1 MKAELNPFW
10 KHLTLGPAIGAML
23 LATSVA
29 GVAEAQPA
37 SMPIAPMLNPT
48 ERVITIS
55 DQDVPLAATR
65 YRSVMSKGVVD
76 VKGEDVPL
84 PAGVKLLPGEVVR
97 INYRNGVAVHEAKSG
112 TCTATATVR
121 TPTSANSAE
130 SLHSYYRGSGCS
142 TSAYIRG
149 ALWANTWL
157 GMSLMDSLS
166 VTVKPGHTTWWGTSK
181 RCAGFD
187 ATTWYAETG
196 WPAIVS
202 SPDVTLKCNP

>member
-10 KHLTLGPAIGAML
+10 KHLTLGAAIGAML

-121 TPTSANSAE
+121 RPTSANSAE

-142 TSAYIRG
+142 TSA
-149 ALWANTWL
+149 
-157 GMSLMDSLS
+157 
-166 VTVKPGHTTWWGTSK
+166 
-181 RCAGFD
+181 
-187 ATTWYAETG
+187 
-196 WPAIVS
+196 
-202 SPDVTLKCNP
+202 

>member
-10 KHLTLGPAIGAML
+10 KHLTLGAAIGAML

-97 INYRNGVAVHEAKSG
+97 ITIAMAWQFTRRNPALARPPQQLGDQRALTRLSRCTRTIGAPGVRHRPTFAVRYG
-112 TCTATATVR
+112 R
-121 TPTSANSAE
+121 
-130 SLHSYYRGSGCS
+130 
-142 TSAYIRG
+142 I
-149 ALWANTWL
+149 L
-157 GMSLMDSLS
+157 GL
-166 VTVKPGHTTWWGTSK
+166 G
-181 RCAGFD
+181 
-187 ATTWYAETG
+187 
-196 WPAIVS
+196 
-202 SPDVTLKCNP
+202 